1 MKCIPAIT
9 PGPPVLD
16 AETFQRLLAAAHI
29 LQECNDRGGQK
40 FKVGYPGLSDGT
52 IAQNAPVQI
61 APLTPQAA
69 EVPVPNRPQEQLI
82 VQAGVE
88 PLRPQSDGFIP
99 LETTRQFSILAAQL
113 EDLNH
118 RVRRDS
124 EWPRLPAA
132 LETEVPGYEVNAD
145 QVGVPFEQPK
155 SGATQLVPLGD
166 VPSRRSYLPHR
177 IVRRGISQGKEFFW
191 TTATTFAVAA
201 VLFLLLGASIYPLS
215 PFPVGVSPSSE
226 VVPQQTPF
234 HRTIATESSPTKS
247 AEPLVLSDQPPARA
261 ANSGS
266 SEKRVVKSNSRHST
280 FGNDAHL
287 VAEENARVVSEIEN
301 RIRADRRLQMTRVQ
315 VRVSNGIVTLFG
327 DVGSDAERVAA
338 AQDAA
343 RIGGIEALVNN
354 LQVITKP
361 QGPTGT
367 LQKPSASVAPIL
379 GGPVAE
385 SSKAEAISSS
395 TSRGTMAHPTDSKV
409 LGVSSNSSPVSTSA
423 TPFSEPE
430 QITLP
435 YGTVLAVRLTETLSS
450 DLNQPGDTFL
460 ASLASPLVVGDRV
473 IVPEGASIKG
483 KIVDA
488 RNAKRFRGKSA
499 LVVEVTHLTY
509 NGRTYELRSS
519 QYSKQGASRNA
530 YAAAAITGGAG
541 VGAIIG
547 TVLGRGK
554 GAAIGAALG
563 AAAGTGV
570 QAVTKP
576 ASVELSAESV
586 LSLQLETPLKVI
598 RSSTLQRVQ
607 SAGPN
612 FSQDSLSSDDRPV
625 LKHRAGSPSPDTN
638 TNTPGASPTS
648 NKVSQRAAPPRH
660 N

>member
-1 MKCIPAIT
+1 L
-9 PGPPVLD
+9 PV
-16 AETFQRLLAAAHI
+16 
-29 LQECNDRGGQK
+29 
-40 FKVGYPGLSDGT
+40 
-52 IAQNAPVQI
+52 
-61 APLTPQAA
+61 
-69 EVPVPNRPQEQLI
+69 
-82 VQAGVE
+82 
-88 PLRPQSDGFIP
+88 
-99 LETTRQFSILAAQL
+99 
-113 EDLNH
+113 
-118 RVRRDS
+118 
-124 EWPRLPAA
+124 A

-145 QVGVPFEQPK
+145 QAGVPFEQPK
-155 SGATQLVPLGD
+155 SGVTQLVPLGD

-247 AEPLVLSDQPPARA
+247 VEPLVLSDQPPARA

-379 GGPVAE
+379 GSPVAE

-395 TSRGTMAHPTDSKV
+395 TSLTMAHPTDSKV
-409 LGVSSNSSPVSTSA
+409 FGVSSNSSPVSTSA

-607 SAGPN
+607 SAGPD

-648 NKVSQRAAPPRH
+648 NKGSQQAAPPRH